1 MPAGHRSDATGAEAF
16 LEIVPHEYRES
27 FSGPGAVERV
37 CAAAA
42 SGPVPPALLLRLA
55 RETGFA
61 GMPALER
68 AAILASGRG
77 DLFEAPANDDAQRG
91 EAAGPRPGA
100 EPDPALL
107 EDSAEREMRRVQEA
121 LGEMRKGQAAM
132 ARTVMTA
139 LARDEI
145 SFVEAGTGTGK
156 SLAYLLPAALF
167 SSATGERVIV
177 STHTKNLQQQL
188 LEKELPVL
196 RSVTGFTLPVE
207 RLMGRENYICSRK
220 LVSRT
225 VRLAGEDPEA
235 ALRLGLSAALAAE
248 GAAESIP
255 AALRPFPIRSICA
268 PARCL
273 MKGCPYAQ
281 GCPMLRARK
290 RAADAAI
297 LFVNHALLMTDY
309 RQGGTVIGPYSRVI
323 FDEAHHLERCVMDN
337 LSVRIA
343 ENTLETIFD
352 QVEPVSPLAER
363 WKILSMMPSAAGSG
377 GGGEGWTGKVRALA
391 AKKAEL
397 EEAYSAVFSS
407 AASAALAGAV
417 GTRTRYGD
425 DAFDEAVGVF
435 NRFYYINNEI
445 KETLKSIY
453 NSSSQQSATA
463 LLNELRFIDEEL
475 EALAESVRYLREAS
489 DPDGVFW
496 IEWAAGG
503 RVAAICGS
511 PLEIDRRFADY
522 LEERAL
528 SAVFTSATLAGGG
541 SFDYVMERLGISLTG
556 KEPVNLIA
564 GSPFDYQRNL
574 LILRTGDHPDP
585 NSGSF
590 AAHVGRMIAELSRAT
605 GRRIMALFT
614 SYRMCLAT
622 GGELADLGFAGRLFV
637 QGEGGSREE
646 LASLFRSTDGAVL
659 LGVAS
664 FWEGVDFPGG
674 ELEILVIPKLPFP
687 VPSEPVI
694 EARSERMRAAG
705 ENPFTRL
712 SLPEAIL
719 RLRQG
724 VGRLIRRKDDRGV
737 VILMDPRL
745 GTKSYAHAVLS
756 SLPATVRHVRS
767 EDEAA
772 DSAAAWFEMGDA

>member
-1 MPAGHRSDATGAEAF
+1 MPAGHRSDSTGAEAF
-16 LEIVPHEYRES
+16 LDIVPHEYRKA
-27 FSGPGAVERV
+27 FRGPGAAERIR
-37 CAAAA
+37 AAVSA
-42 SGPVPPALLLRLA
+42 GPVPVALLLRLA

-61 GMPALER
+61 GTPLLEK

-77 DLFEAPANDDAQRG
+77 DLFEETAGHDPAREEIPAW
-91 EAAGPRPGA
+91 RPGGVT
-100 EPDPALL
+100 DPALL
-107 EDSAEREMRRVQEA
+107 EEMAESGMRQVQEA
-121 LGEMRKGQAAM
+121 LGETREGQAAM
-132 ARTVMTA
+132 ARAVMTA

-167 SSATGERVIV
+167 SSATGERVVV
-177 STHTKNLQQQL
+177 STHTRNLQQQL

-196 RSVTGFTLPVE
+196 RSITGFAMPVE

-225 VRLAGEDPEA
+225 VRMAEDDPQA
-235 ALRLGLSAALAAE
+235 ALRLGLAAALAAE

-268 PARCL
+268 PARCM
-273 MKGCPYAQ
+273 MKGCPYSQ
-281 GCPMLRARK
+281 GCPMLVARK
-290 RAADAAI
+290 RAAEAAV

-309 RQGGTVIGPYSRVI
+309 RQGGAVIGPYSRVI

-352 QVEPVSPLAER
+352 QAEPVSPLAER
-363 WKILSMMPSAAGSG
+363 WKALSLEAAGD
-377 GGGEGWTGKVRALA
+377 GEGWAEKVRSLA
-391 AKKAEL
+391 ARKAEL
-397 EEAYSAVFSS
+397 EEAYAGIFS
-407 AASAALAGAV
+407 AAQSAAPTGAG
-417 GTRTRYGD
+417 GTRTRYDGA
-425 DAFDEAVGVF
+425 AFDGAADIF
-435 NRFYYINNEI
+435 NRFYFINSEI
-445 KETLKSIY
+445 RESLKSIY
-453 NSSSQQSATA
+453 SAVSQKSSAA
-463 LLNELRFIDEEL
+463 LANELRFIDEEL
-475 EALAESVRYLREAS
+475 EGLAESVRYLREAS

-496 IEWAAGG
+496 IEWSAGG

-511 PLEIDRRFADY
+511 PLEVDRRFADY
-522 LEERAL
+522 LEERVE

-541 SFDYVMERLGISLTG
+541 SFDYVMERLGIGMTG

-585 NSGSF
+585 NAGSF
-590 AAHVGRMIAELSRAT
+590 AGHVGRMIAELSGAT

-622 GGELADLGFAGRLFV
+622 GEALEGLGFAGRLLV

-687 VPSEPVI
+687 VPSEPVM
-694 EARSERMRAAG
+694 EARSERMLAAG

-737 VILMDPRL
+737 VVLMDPRL
-745 GTKSYAHAVLS
+745 GTKSYAPAVLS
-756 SLPATVRHVRS
+756 SLPVTVRLVRS
-767 EDEAA
+767 EGEAA
-772 DSAAAWFEMGDA
+772 ESASAWFDS